1 MCLYVDVDVRH
12 AYLTLRR
19 FAFVCV
25 CVCAFV
31 LLPDQLLLCC
41 VPVRLLALM
50 CASVDAC
57 FLDKHIFL
65 SMQATCWSSS
75 LRGRALIL
83 VVRVC
88 VCGIRGLVQAG
99 SQRGLFGMF

>member
-1 MCLYVDVDVRH
+1 MSLIKSVTDYFVTD
-12 AYLTLRR
+12 YIGMSLRSDIR
-19 FAFVCV
+19 
-25 CVCAFV
+25 
-31 LLPDQLLLCC
+31 

-88 VCGIRGLVQAG
+88 VCVCGIRGLVQAG